1 MIEPVA
7 LQDFFVT
14 FFSAAAVILFGAGYA
29 GLFAWA
35 RLGNRRHLMPWA
47 YACYATLAIAVYAL
61 AQAAHLHGNWTLVT
75 VLMLLGYL
83 LAPHAIWHLC
93 AATHRAEH
101 AEHREVSAD
110 HDGDN
115 PLSSTATRKTP

>member
-35 RLGNRRHLMPWA
+35 RLGNRRYLMPWA
-47 YACYATLAIAVYAL
+47 YGCYATLAIAVYAL
-61 AQAAHLHGNWTLVT
+61 AGAAHLHGNWTVVT

-93 AATHRAEH
+93 AATHRTEH
-101 AEHREVSAD
+101 AETREISAD
-110 HDGDN
+110 HDGDHS
-115 PLSSTATRKTP
+115 LSSTTTRKTP

>member
-35 RLGNRRHLMPWA
+35 RLGNRRHMMPWA
-47 YACYATLAIAVYAL
+47 YTCYATLAIAVYVL
-61 AQAAHLHGNWTLVT
+61 AEAAHLHGTWTVVT
-75 VLMLLGYL
+75 ILMLLGYL

-101 AEHREVSAD
+101 AEIREPPAENR
-110 HDGDN
+110 GDN
-115 PLSSTATRKTP
+115 PLS

>member
-7 LQDFFVT
+7 LQDFFVM
-14 FFSAAAVILFGAGYA
+14 FFSAAAVILFGAVYA

-35 RLGNRRHLMPWA
+35 RLGNRRYLMPWA
-47 YACYATLAIAVYAL
+47 YGCYATLATAVYAL
-61 AQAAHLHGNWTLVT
+61 AEAAHLHGNWTVVT

-83 LAPHAIWHLC
+83 LAPHGIWHLC

-101 AEHREVSAD
+101 AETQEVSTH
-110 HDGDN
+110 HDGDHS
-115 PLSSTATRKTP
+115 LSSTTTRKTP